1 MLVKELIYALEQ
13 LNPEAKVIAEDAG
26 SAFELHA
33 IAHNGEQ
40 QNPIVKLL
48 WLKDVLCECEFCQNE
63 YGEMKIAFN
72 EDCAQCKEWLEEDY

>member
-13 LNPEAKVIAEDAG
+13 LNPNAKVIAEDNE

-40 QNPIVKLL
+40 QKPIVKLL
-48 WLKDVLCECEFCQNE
+48 WQKDVVCECEFCQNE
-63 YGEMKIAFN
+63 YGEMEFIYN
-72 EDCAQCKEWLEEDY
+72 EPCAKCKEWLEEDY